1 MRRIKLFPLF
11 FIFAAGNLASHFG
24 DRATAAQAKNDP
36 APSFTLK
43 LLNGKDFESSEL
55 KGKVAVLKFVASY

>member
-1 MRRIKLFPLF
+1 MRRTKLFPLF
-11 FIFAAGNLASHFG
+11 FIFTVGLWVPHSS
-24 DRATAAQAKNDP
+24 DWATAAQPRNDP

-43 LLNGKDFESSEL
+43 LLNGKDFASSDL

>member
-1 MRRIKLFPLF
+1 MTRTKFVPLF
-11 FIFAAGNLASHFG
+11 LIFTVGVLVPHFSDKAA
-24 DRATAAQAKNDP
+24 AAQARNDP

-43 LLNGKDFESSEL
+43 LLNGNDFESSDL

>member
-1 MRRIKLFPLF
+1 MSGIKLLPICFILAFSLF
-11 FIFAAGNLASHFG
+11 AFQFTGG
-24 DRATAAQAKNDP
+24 TALAQAKNDK

-43 LLNGKDFESSEL
+43 LLNGGDLKSSDL